1 MEPDS
6 RRGLRLIGF
15 ILQIHQLSCT
25 TGIEDKETMDD
36 LKTSEAWRIFRI
48 QSELID
54 GIETLNELGPA
65 VTIFGGARFDEQ
77 NSFCTA
83 AYETARQ
90 LTGKGL
96 TVITGGGP
104 GIMEAANRGCIEAGG
119 TSVGLNIQLSHEQ
132 TPNNFQNLNLSFRY
146 FFVRKLMF
154 VKYAMAYVIF
164 PGGFGT
170 MDELFESLTLIQT
183 GKIRHFP
190 VILYNRSYWQGLVDW
205 LKESMLRHHCIKE
218 NDLDLFHIVDT
229 PEGVTELITH
239 YQKRCREHPEN
250 KRKTDR

>member
-1 MEPDS
+1 
-6 RRGLRLIGF
+6 
-15 ILQIHQLSCT
+15 
-25 TGIEDKETMDD
+25 MDD

-65 VTIFGGARFDEQ
+65 VTIFGGARFKKE
-77 NSFCTA
+77 NESFYTA
-83 AYETARQ
+83 ACETARQ
-90 LTGKGL
+90 LTEEGL
-96 TVITGGGP
+96 TIITGGGP

-132 TPNNFQNLNLSFRY
+132 SPNNYQNLSLSFRY
-146 FFVRKLMF
+146 FFIRKLMF

-183 GKIRHFP
+183 GKIRRFP
-190 VILYNRSYWQGLVDW
+190 VILYDRRYWQGLVEW
-205 LKESMLRHHCIKE
+205 LKESMLRHKCIEAK
-218 NDLDLFHIVDT
+218 DLDLFHIVDT
-229 PEGVTELITH
+229 PEEVRTIITG
-239 YQKRCREHPEN
+239 YQKKCRAHPEN
-250 KRKTDR
+250 KRKTDA

>member
-1 MEPDS
+1 ME
-6 RRGLRLIGF
+6 
-15 ILQIHQLSCT
+15 
-25 TGIEDKETMDD
+25 D

-65 VTIFGGARFDEQ
+65 VTIFGGARFDE
-77 NSFCTA
+77 NHSFYKA

-90 LTGKGL
+90 LTEAKL

-119 TSVGLNIQLSHEQ
+119 TSVGLNIQLTHEQ
-132 TPNNFQNLNLSFRY
+132 IPNSYQNLNLTFRY
-146 FFVRKLMF
+146 FFIRKLMF
-154 VKYAMAYVIF
+154 VKYATAYVIF

-183 GKIRHFP
+183 GKIRKFP
-190 VILYNRSYWQGLVDW
+190 VVLFESSYWQGLIEW
-205 LKESMLRHHCIKE
+205 LKESMLEQHCIAE
-218 NDLDLFHIVDT
+218 EDLDLFHVVDR
-229 PEGVTELITH
+229 PKDVRAIISH
-239 YQKRCREHPEN
+239 YQEKCRCYPEKN
-250 KRKTDR
+250 RRTDT